1 MSTFAIHLDIDDS
14 ATQADLQAK
23 RGTLMAAIEETMGT
37 LGEELWGLA
46 RGKIAPVIR
55 TEIGQ
60 GIFDSIQL
68 AAAAFVDQV
77 CSTSVFIEPSGQPSY
92 IVAYVREFGG
102 EKWYDIYPLETSL
115 GFVSDAGIG
124 PGIKSP
130 HSSKDQEAWQ
140 ESRLPHALAWAEGGG
155 TVFARHVWHPP
166 AKEQSYLRSSLAE
179 IEQQAYTALT
189 VALNGVLAS

>member
-1 MSTFAIHLDIDDS
+1 MSTFVLSLTIDD
-14 ATQADLQAK
+14 ADVQAELVRK
-23 RGTLMAAIEETMGT
+23 RGLLMAAIEGAVGT
-37 LGEELWGLA
+37 LGEQLWELS

-68 AAAAFVDQV
+68 QAAAFVDAV
-77 CSTSVFIEPSGQPSY
+77 CVTSVGIEPSGAPSY

-102 EKWYDIYPLETSL
+102 EKWYDIFPLATSL

-130 HSSKDQEAWQ
+130 FSSKDLDPWQ
-140 ESRLPHALAWAEGGG
+140 ESRLPHTLAWSGPGG
-155 TVFARHVWHPP
+155 TVFASHVWHPP
-166 AKEQSYLRSSLAE
+166 APEQSYLRSSLAE
-179 IEQQAYTALT
+179 MEAQIYAELEEALQ
-189 VALNGVLAS
+189 GVLSA